1 MIRFAEQSFRV
12 GCEHR
17 GRINDCLRKDG
28 IRLTPE
34 VERNF
39 AHNIC
44 VSVNTFLR
52 QRPDS
57 KITYREAHAELR
69 DLWLLSIENDPPVG
83 QIRAHVAN
91 LSKMSIEYLN
101 TRASQVI
108 PESADEGFLSWAKS
122 ADAKRLVEAIRVTCA
137 DGAKRISRS
146 RGGGKRSGERIE
158 PLVFGHARGGSP
170 GYVEGGRP
178 RHYRQDDLVM
188 HLAID
193 WTIATG
199 SKPLPGR
206 SDHRGFGDLVH
217 CVFQW
222 LHKPAADQALRR
234 YWEAVKVHRSH
245 SAGKGS
251 LSSA

>member
-1 MIRFAEQSFRV
+1 MQGMIRLNETSSELTFRL

-17 GRINDCLRKDG
+17 GRMRNCLRKDG
-28 IRLTPE
+28 IRLTVE
-34 VERNF
+34 VEGNF
-39 AHNIC
+39 AHNVG
-44 VSVNTFLR
+44 VSINTFLG

-69 DLWLLSIENDPPVG
+69 NLWLLSIEEDPAVG
-83 QIRAHVAN
+83 QIRARVAN
-91 LSKMSIEYLN
+91 LSKMSVEYLN
-101 TRASQVI
+101 NRAAQVI

-137 DGAKRISRS
+137 DGAKRVSRS
-146 RGGGKRSGERIE
+146 RGGGKRSGERLE
-158 PLVFGHARGGSP
+158 PLFFGYACGGSP
-170 GYVEGGRP
+170 SSVEGGRP
-178 RHYRQDDLVM
+178 RHYRLDDLVM

-222 LHKPAADQALRR
+222 LHEPAADQALRR
-234 YWEAVKVHRSH
+234 YWETVKVHRSRR
-245 SAGKGS
+245 A
-251 LSSA
+251 